1 MRMSVGPD
9 APNQSTALER
19 ARRRAK
25 GEICPLTFVLT
36 KLNLEELKSNQI
48 LEVIVDFPPAVE
60 NIPRSVKAQEL
71 GEVLGVDK
79 TSENEWKLKIRK
91 F

>member
-1 MRMSVGPD
+1 MAS
-9 APNQSTALER
+9 STTKTLDL
-19 ARRRAK
+19 K

-48 LEVIVDFPPAVE
+48 LEVIVDFPPAAE

>member
-1 MRMSVGPD
+1 MAS
-9 APNQSTALER
+9 STTKTLDL
-19 ARRRAK
+19 K